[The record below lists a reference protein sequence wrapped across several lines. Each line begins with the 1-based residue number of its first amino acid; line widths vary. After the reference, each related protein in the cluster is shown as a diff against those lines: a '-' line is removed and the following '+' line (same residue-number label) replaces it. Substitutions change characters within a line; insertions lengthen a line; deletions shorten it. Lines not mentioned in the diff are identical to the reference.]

1 MTIDVTF
8 FTNWEELKE
17 AMPPVPATKFW
28 PEWFKKQS
36 GAKNMELGSEKN
48 GMAPDGSHQDGYQT
62 VKSCPAV
69 LDVLNM
75 GYVIPLWSDYKVKRV
90 EKNEHCPQGI
100 VWRMPAGPQSNMFGA
115 ATHPHEQ
122 MDAYP
127 FPPDTFEGTFKLIN
141 PWSVKTPPGYSC
153 YVCAPHYNKH
163 GNLEVLNGVIDT
175 DIYHELHVNTW
186 FTAPIDEEVLLPI
199 SMPIVQIIPFKREDF
214 QMDIKVG
221 DHRSMHN
228 KVTQFIHNA
237 MFKAQHYR
245 AKLSPKRYK

>member
-1 MTIDVTF
+1 MTTEVTF
-8 FTNWEELKE
+8 FTQYEELRE
-17 AMPPVPATKFW
+17 AMPPVQASKFW
-28 PEWFKKQS
+28 PEWFKKQG
-36 GAKNMELGSEKN
+36 GAKNWELGSEKN
-48 GMAPDGSHQDGYQT
+48 GMAPDGSHQEGYQT

-75 GYVIPLWSDYKVKRV
+75 GYIIPLWCDYKVKRI
-90 EKNEHCPQGI
+90 EKSPRVSQGI
-100 VWRMPAGPQSNMFGA
+100 VWRMPAGPFNNMFGA

-127 FPPDTFEGTFKLIN
+127 FPPDTFEGTFKLLN
-141 PWSVKTPPGYSC
+141 PWGVKTPKGYSC

-163 GNLEVLNGVIDT
+163 GNLEILNGVIDT

-186 FTAPIDEEVLLPI
+186 FHCTPNEEITLNMG
-199 SMPIVQIIPFKREDF
+199 MPIVQIIPFKREEYK
-214 QMDIKVG
+214 MDIKVG
-221 DHRSMHN
+221 DQDSMHN

-245 AKLSPKRYK
+245 PKLSPKNYK

>member
-1 MTIDVTF
+1 MTTEVTF
-8 FTNWEELKE
+8 FTQYEELRE
-17 AMPPVPATKFW
+17 AMPPVQASKFW
-28 PEWFKKQS
+28 PEWFKKQG
-36 GAKNMELGSEKN
+36 GAKNWELGSEKN
-48 GMAPDGSHQDGYQT
+48 GMAPDGSHQEGYQT

-75 GYVIPLWSDYKVKRV
+75 GYIIPLWCDYKVKRI
-90 EKNEHCPQGI
+90 EKSPRVSQGI
-100 VWRMPAGPQSNMFGA
+100 VWRMPAGPFNNMFGA

-127 FPPDTFEGTFKLIN
+127 FPPDTFEGTFKLLN
-141 PWSVKTPPGYSC
+141 PWGVKTPKGYSC

-163 GNLEVLNGVIDT
+163 GNLEILNGVIDT

-186 FTAPIDEEVLLPI
+186 FTAPANEEITLNMG
-199 SMPIVQIIPFKREDF
+199 MPIVQIIPFKREEYK
-214 QMDIKVG
+214 MDIKVG
-221 DHRSMHN
+221 DQDSMHN

-245 AKLSPKRYK
+245 PKLSPKNYK

>member
-1 MTIDVTF
+1 MTTEVTF
-8 FTNWEELKE
+8 FTQHEELKE
-17 AMPPVPATKFW
+17 AMPPVPASKYW
-28 PEWFKKQS
+28 PEWFKNQG
-36 GAKNMELGSEKN
+36 GAKNWSLGSEKN

-75 GYVIPLWSDYKVKRV
+75 GYVIPLWCDYKVKRI

-100 VWRMPAGPQSNMFGA
+100 VWRLPAGLFNNMFGA

-127 FPPDTFEGTFKLIN
+127 FPPDTFEGTFKLLN
-141 PWSVKTPPGYSC
+141 PWQVKTPKGYSC
-153 YVCAPHYNKH
+153 YVCAPHCSKR
-163 GNLEVLNGVIDT
+163 GNVEFVNGVIETDT
-175 DIYHELHVNTW
+175 YHELHVNTW
-186 FTAPIDEEVLLPI
+186 FTAPLDEEVLLPMG
-199 SMPIVQIIPFKREDF
+199 MPIVQIIPFKREDYE
-214 QMDIKVG
+214 MKVEVG

-228 KVTQFIHNA
+228 RVTQFIHNA

-245 AKLSPKRYK
+245 PKLSPKYYK

>member
-1 MTIDVTF
+1 MTTEVTF
-8 FTNWEELKE
+8 FTQYEELRE
-17 AMPPVPATKFW
+17 AMPPVQASKFW
-28 PEWFKKQS
+28 PEWFKKQG
-36 GAKNMELGSEKN
+36 GAKNWELGSEKN
-48 GMAPDGSHQDGYQT
+48 GMAPDGSHQEGYQT

-75 GYVIPLWSDYKVKRV
+75 GYIIPLWCDYKVKRI
-90 EKNEHCPQGI
+90 EKSQECPQGI
-100 VWRMPAGPQSNMFGA
+100 VWRMPAGPFNNMFGA

-127 FPPDTFEGTFKLIN
+127 FPPDTFEGTFKLLN
-141 PWSVKTPPGYSC
+141 PWGVKTPKGYSC
-153 YVCAPHYNKH
+153 YVCATHYNKQ
-163 GNLEVLNGVIDT
+163 GNLEILNGVIDT

-186 FTAPIDEEVLLPI
+186 FTAPLNEEITLNMG
-199 SMPIVQIIPFKREDF
+199 MPIVQIIPFKREEYK
-214 QMDIKVG
+214 MDIKVG

-245 AKLSPKRYK
+245 PKLSPKNYK

>member
-1 MTIDVTF
+1 MTTEVTF
-8 FTNWEELKE
+8 FTQYEELRE
-17 AMPPVPATKFW
+17 AMPPVQASKFW
-28 PEWFKKQS
+28 PEWFKKQG
-36 GAKNMELGSEKN
+36 GAKNWELGSEKN
-48 GMAPDGSHQDGYQT
+48 GMAPDGSHQEGYQT

-75 GYVIPLWSDYKVKRV
+75 GYIIPLWCDYKVKRI
-90 EKNEHCPQGI
+90 EKSQRVSQGI
-100 VWRMPAGPQSNMFGA
+100 VWRMPAGPFNNMFGA

-127 FPPDTFEGTFKLIN
+127 FPPDTFEGTFKLLN
-141 PWSVKTPPGYSC
+141 PWGVKTPKGYSC

-163 GNLEVLNGVIDT
+163 GNLEILNGVIDT

-186 FTAPIDEEVLLPI
+186 FTAPLNEEITLNMG
-199 SMPIVQIIPFKREDF
+199 MPIVQIIPFKREEYK
-214 QMDIKVG
+214 MDIKVG
-221 DHRSMHN
+221 DPRSMHN

-245 AKLSPKRYK
+245 PKLSPKNYK

>member
-1 MTIDVTF
+1 
-8 FTNWEELKE
+8 
-17 AMPPVPATKFW
+17 
-28 PEWFKKQS
+28 
-36 GAKNMELGSEKN
+36 
-48 GMAPDGSHQDGYQT
+48 
-62 VKSCPAV
+62 
-69 LDVLNM
+69 
-75 GYVIPLWSDYKVKRV
+75 
-90 EKNEHCPQGI
+90 
-100 VWRMPAGPQSNMFGA
+100 MPAGPQSNMFGA

-141 PWSVKTPPGYSC
+141 PWMVKTPPGYSC

-199 SMPIVQIIPFKREDF
+199 GMPIAQIIPFKREDF
-214 QMDIKVG
+214 QMEIKVG